1 MPAGLASH
9 DENDV
14 ALARIDIVVFKYK
27 ELIDP
32 VFLKRGG
39 LHNSADRADQT
50 AIKDNI
56 LLPSNLLKKGTNVS
70 LLRLPQ

>member
-9 DENDV
+9 DENDI

-27 ELIDP
+27 ELINP
-32 VFLKRGG
+32 VFLKRGS
-39 LHNSADRADQT
+39 LYNSADRADQT

-56 LLPSNLLKKGTNVS
+56 LLPSNLLKQGTNVS
-70 LLRLPQ
+70 LLRFLQ